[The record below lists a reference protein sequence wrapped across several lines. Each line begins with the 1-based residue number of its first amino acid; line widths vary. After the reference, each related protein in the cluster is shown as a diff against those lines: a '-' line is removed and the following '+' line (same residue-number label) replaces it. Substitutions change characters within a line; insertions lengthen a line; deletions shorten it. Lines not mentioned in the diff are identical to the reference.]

1 MLFGSNKRL
10 LLSLIKNN
18 SLSCLN
24 ILPLTRLTTAR
35 TTSTFAFDENKIE
48 NEQREEEEN
57 GEHQKCSKS
66 RSSAQSKTK
75 TSKIE
80 VGRKLIINCLSKTDE
95 IASTDAVKESHE
107 DDDNHSNVNINKEHA
122 VMRTKILILNNP
134 DNALE
139 TCSMRTT
146 TTTTTSSS
154 NWGKDLYDMETL
166 IDGNVMISRRRR
178 RNRDN
183 DNNNSELE
191 EEEEVVLECRIPP
204 RFVSLDVVVGNDYK
218 AEVIVDASVAEAS
231 VDVRV
236 VNEPM
241 RSRTDY
247 SNNNDKT
254 NVRFLKSVK
263 GAFLTVETLGGDVFC
278 DTVQANAIIN
288 TNGGNFVAK
297 KIVSNEIR
305 ISTGSGKI
313 DIDSVFVHDS
323 VFETNGGEITAR
335 KNFRASGRTELISK
349 GGNVSLENIECGDED
364 ATLLID
370 ARRETE
376 NENEN
381 DDIKN
386 DTSSSRRKGD
396 ISLHFAPLV
405 TKINAYTNSGGSIKC
420 KIPRDFP
427 ATVIRREINRED
439 EIIVPE
445 NTASKEE
452 ELSTTNETRKKNS
465 FSSLGGARIVHDR
478 QDQIA
483 RKLLSELE
491 RSNEVVL
498 SSNNGSISLSETSWL
513 DQVLF
518 SGSR

>member
-1 MLFGSNKRL
+1 
-10 LLSLIKNN
+10 
-18 SLSCLN
+18 
-24 ILPLTRLTTAR
+24 
-35 TTSTFAFDENKIE
+35 
-48 NEQREEEEN
+48 
-57 GEHQKCSKS
+57 
-66 RSSAQSKTK
+66 
-75 TSKIE
+75 
-80 VGRKLIINCLSKTDE
+80 
-95 IASTDAVKESHE
+95 
-107 DDDNHSNVNINKEHA
+107 
-122 VMRTKILILNNP
+122 
-134 DNALE
+134 
-139 TCSMRTT
+139 
-146 TTTTTSSS
+146 
-154 NWGKDLYDMETL
+154 METL

-518 SGSR
+518 SGR

>member
-18 SLSCLN
+18 SQLLN
-24 ILPLTRLTTAR
+24 LLPLTRLTTTR

-95 IASTDAVKESHE
+95 IASTAVKESHE
-107 DDDNHSNVNINKEHA
+107 DDDSNSNDNINKGHA

-376 NENEN
+376 TENEN

-518 SGSR
+518 SGR